1 MFPRHAP
8 EAFREFAAWGLDVE
22 LEAMESEQ
30 MGLALSLPLLP
41 EHVRANFG

>member
-8 EAFREFAAWGLDVE
+8 SAFRESATWGLDVE

-30 MGLALSLPLLP
+30 TGLALSLPLLP
-41 EHVRANFG
+41 EHVHANFG